1 VCHGDTNGET
11 TTVSVHEEATVL
23 RGKLKKLC
31 LFISEETVQE
41 LDTVRFQI
49 FGCGENQRVVFRGV
63 KPFVW

>member
-1 VCHGDTNGET
+1 M
-11 TTVSVHEEATVL
+11 SVHEEATVL

-49 FGCGENQRVVFRGV
+49 FRCGENQRVVFRGV